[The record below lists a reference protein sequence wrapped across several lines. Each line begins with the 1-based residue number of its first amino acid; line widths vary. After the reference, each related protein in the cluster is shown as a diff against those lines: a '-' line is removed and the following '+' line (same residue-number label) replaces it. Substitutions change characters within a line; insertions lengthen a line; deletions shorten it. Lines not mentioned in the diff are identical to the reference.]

1 MLSRKLIV
9 KAGMATGGG
18 PFEEG
23 MNDQDLPNWSN
34 EGVDDRLNN
43 MVWYFIIDG
52 VLLTTTIKMQLS
64 PDLAKLN
71 SLKLFVNTV
80 FLAGQGIKGPWAVTL
95 VEDIFVCR

>member
-1 MLSRKLIV
+1 
-9 KAGMATGGG
+9 MATGGG

-71 SLKLFVNTV
+71 SLKLCKHSFSCW
-80 FLAGQGIKGPWAVTL
+80 P
-95 VEDIFVCR
+95 RY